1 MIEYKLVV
9 LGVIGVGK
17 SALINHFI
25 KSYWNDYDPTIE
37 DSYRKQV
44 SVDGESYLLD
54 ILDTVGQEET
64 EYSCLREQYIRTGN
78 GCLLVY
84 SVSSHTSFEEVICMR
99 EQVLN
104 LNEHSRMV
112 LCGNKCDLE
121 NQRQVTKEEGQTVA
135 NNWAIPFF
143 ETSALTTINIDEA
156 FYTLVREIRKILNP
170 VKRQRGGCA
179 LC

>member
-1 MIEYKLVV
+1 M
-9 LGVIGVGK
+9 
-17 SALINHFI
+17 
-25 KSYWNDYDPTIE
+25 
-37 DSYRKQV
+37 
-44 SVDGESYLLD
+44 
-54 ILDTVGQEET
+54 
-64 EYSCLREQYIRTGN
+64 RTRQ

-84 SVSSHTSFEEVICMR
+84 SVTSRKSFEEVLRMR
-99 EQVLN
+99 EEVLS
-104 LNEHSRMV
+104 LNGQCQMV